1 MTATPPGNDEL
12 QRVYGISFAEKK
24 QMTEWK
30 TLQVLPPPPP
40 PPVPPP
46 PPPLPPPRAAASLVD
61 AALTPTTT
69 TLALPATTRTTAT
82 TLTLT
87 LTLTLTTSAPA
98 PARSP
103 PQEEAAKRDHRK
115 IGEQQE
121 LFFFDEVSPGS
132 CFFLPHGC
140 RIYNSRPPAATG
152 RSIPLLPPPPP
163 PPISPQSSAVGAA
176 HARAPRPATCRIC
189 VQQR

>member
-69 TLALPATTRTTAT
+69 TPTLPATTRTTAT

-87 LTLTLTTSAPA
+87 LTTSAPA
-98 PARSP
+98 PAPAP